1 MSSSLGPQCSFRV
14 WQAFKNKCLSTCYS
28 QALFWYWGYTRE
40 EIQIEYGENGLSLTF
55 EILVCVLFFSLH
67 WLFLI
72 MGIVFLIMGI
82 ILDILSHCDE

>member
-1 MSSSLGPQCSFRV
+1 VLYIFICSYVGCIYINILKNLLDVKHCFR
-14 WQAFKNKCLSTCYS
+14 C
-28 QALFWYWGYTRE
+28 WGYTRE
-40 EIQIEYGENGLSLTF
+40 EIQIVGENGLSLTF

-72 MGIVFLIMGI
+72 MGVVFLIMGI